1 VSKKEKIRVT
11 KLPDLREFR
20 LELAKNGVAH
30 LVFDCPGRSMNV
42 FSNAAILELGV
53 FAAWLKTADIA
64 GVVVRS
70 AKPAFCAGADLAEL
84 GAAYDMIMAA
94 PQADRFQLAFDHFF
108 ALSRGLRALETSG
121 KPVAAAITGL
131 ALGGGCELALG
142 CHYRVMADSPR
153 AALGLPE
160 ALVGL
165 LPGAGGTQRLPR
177 LIGVEAALPVL
188 LDGKRL
194 TPVEALACGAVHA
207 VVAVGDE
214 VAAAERWVLAAPD
227 HRQPWDRAGWRDE
240 TPQQVGPTLAPA
252 RKRVLAETHGHYPAP
267 LAILDCIERGLVQPI
282 DQAIETEMTIFAGLI
297 QRPEPRNMIQT
308 LFLGKL
314 DHDRRAAKA
323 ELPPALPEIEASV
336 RAALVKVSQRAR
348 ADGHSD
354 VEIARAYRAAGFTV
368 PLDGSEGETPSAPPG
383 KGGAGS
389 DRRSAEFWFESP
401 LATPLERWG
410 AAFVIAGA
418 EAVGPQLATTDATE
432 RRLMDYA
439 LVSRLGFP
447 SYLGGPFALLDYLG
461 GRSSLAFGG

>member
-1 VSKKEKIRVT
+1 MT
-11 KLPDLREFR
+11 KLPELREFR
-20 LELAKNGVAH
+20 IELATTGVAH
-30 LVFDCPGRSMNV
+30 LVFECPGRSMNV

-84 GAAYDMIMAA
+84 GVAYDMIMAA
-94 PQADRFQLAFDHFF
+94 PKADRFELAFEHFF

-121 KPVAAAITGL
+121 KPVAAAIAGL

-142 CHYRVMADSPR
+142 CHHRVMADGPR

-160 ALVGL
+160 SLVGL

-177 LIGVEAALPVL
+177 LISVEAALPVL

-194 TPVEALACGAVHA
+194 TPAEALACGAVHA
-207 VVAVGDE
+207 IVTAGDE

-227 HRQPWDRAGWRDE
+227 HHQPWDRAGWRDE
-240 TPQQVGPTLAPA
+240 TPRQVGAALASA
-252 RKRVLAETHGHYPAP
+252 RARVLAETHGHYPAP
-267 LAILDCIERGLVQPI
+267 LAILDCIERGLVQPM
-282 DQAIETEMTIFAGLI
+282 DRAIEAEMTIFAGLI

-314 DHDRRAAKA
+314 DHVRRAAKA
-323 ELPPALPEIEASV
+323 ELPLALPEIEASV
-336 RAALVKVSQRAR
+336 RAALVNVSQCAR
-348 ADGHSD
+348 ADGQSEA
-354 VEIARAYRAAGFTV
+354 EIARAYRDAGFTV
-368 PLDGSEGETPSAPPG
+368 PLDGSEGETPSLPG
-383 KGGAGS
+383 ERGAGS
-389 DRRSAEFWFESP
+389 DRQSAEFWFERP
-401 LATPLERWG
+401 PTTPLERWG

-418 EAVGPQLATTDATE
+418 EAVRPQLATTDATE

-461 GRSSLAFGG
+461 GRPRLAFEG